1 MTPVTV
7 PGTQWWEHIRGLPVA
22 ALTGV
27 SADDLA
33 SILDPLPAEAPAVI
47 FSPPVNVTNASAC
60 ISDIL
65 TSLESAAIDLFPAWL
80 PGAVGIVGAQGA
92 NEAAVRAAASS
103 LAAAGEDFG
112 PFLAELAV
120 HALRGRPTSGSAILN
135 QHRAAG
141 LARVIARSLDRSRAA
156 LVLTVLPNL
165 AAHEQQVLGGVGRW
179 LTEHSA
185 LAVWFVGNPLSSVD
199 WITTWPVSVKAPP
212 KVLVNGPSRADAA
225 APIRVA
231 VEGQPK
237 PGREAKLA
245 QRLVAANW
253 AGLHI
258 WNRNFDLGALYP
270 TVFPDIRWPT
280 ERVIVEV
287 DGPEHRGAAM
297 YESDRRRD
305 ATLLLNDYAVLRFTN
320 DQIDH
325 DLSHVLHTIRDLL
338 QKRRN
343 P

>member
-1 MTPVTV
+1 MTPATLS
-7 PGTQWWEHIRGLPVA
+7 GSQWWEQIRGLPVV

-33 SILDPLPAEAPAVI
+33 SILDPLPVQAPAVI
-47 FSPPVNVTNASAC
+47 FSPPVDVTSAAAC
-60 ISDIL
+60 ISDVL
-65 TSLESAAIDLFPAWL
+65 TSLERAAIELFPAWL

-120 HALRGRPTSGSAILN
+120 HALRGRPTNGSAILN

-156 LVLTVLPNL
+156 LVLTVPPNL
-165 AAHEQQVLGGVGRW
+165 AAHEQQVLAGVGRW

-185 LAVWFVGNPLSSVD
+185 LAVWLVGNPLSSVD
-199 WITTWPVSVKAPP
+199 WITTWPVNMGAPP
-212 KVLVNGPSRADAA
+212 TALVNSPPNADA
-225 APIRVA
+225 APIRLA
-231 VEGQPK
+231 IEGQPK

-245 QRLVAANW
+245 QRLAVVNW

-258 WNRNFDLGALYP
+258 WNRSLDLGALYP
-270 TVFPDIRWPT
+270 AVFPDVRWPA
-280 ERVIVEV
+280 EQVIVEV

-305 ATLLLNDYAVLRFTN
+305 ATLLLHDYAVLRFTN
-320 DQIDH
+320 EQIDH